1 MSQRFADIIINISH
15 EDLDRAFSYRI
26 PEELS
31 SEVKVGSV
39 VKVPFGA
46 GGRVRKGYV
55 TGFRDTVDYPLE
67 KVKDI
72 LGVDEKSVPVEGR
85 LIRLADWMHRVYGS
99 TMLSALLT
107 VMPVKEK
114 VRDRKVEKDLTEL
127 ETGAVLVEELTEEQ
141 QRIVSDFTAAFDA
154 GDRTPVL
161 LRGVTGSGKTEVYIR
176 MAEEVIRRGR
186 QVIMLVPEIA
196 LTYQTTARFRARF
209 GERISIL
216 NSRLSKGEK
225 YREFERAKK
234 GETDILIGP
243 RSALFAPFPRT
254 GLILIDEEHDG
265 AYKSEKTP
273 KYHARET
280 AMARASLE
288 DAVLVMGSATPSVE
302 SYQRAKEGKIR
313 LYTMENRAVGR
324 SLATVSVADM
334 REELRKGNKSIFSE
348 ELLKRMN
355 EAFSA
360 GEQVMLFLNRRG
372 YHSFVSCRSCG
383 EAVKCPH
390 CDVTLSLHGKN
401 LLMCH
406 YCGHTEKMHTKCPKC
421 GSPWIGGYGIGTERV
436 EEEVRKLFP
445 QVRTLRMDKDT
456 TGEKDAHGRI
466 LRAFR
471 NKEADCLIGTQM
483 IVKGH
488 DFPNVTV
495 VGCVLADLGLFD
507 SDYRSAE
514 RTFDLLMQ
522 AAGRAGRGDMPGY
535 AVFQTYK
542 PDHYAVQMAAA
553 QDYEGFFEYEIAYRR
568 LLRFPP
574 VWHLSALLF
583 VSDDEAFLKQETDRI
598 GERLRKELSR
608 EMSAQGR
615 SCSGSTDIIG
625 PAEAMIYRVNERY
638 RRVIYL
644 KSADAG
650 ILFRAAGLA
659 EKLLGEE
666 GKKKI
671 EFTPDLDPMNIV

>member
-15 EDLDRAFSYRI
+15 EDLDRTFSYRV
-26 PEELS
+26 PDELA
-31 SEVKVGSV
+31 EDIRIGSV

-55 TGFRDTVDYPLE
+55 VGFRDTVDYPPE
-67 KVKDI
+67 KIKSI
-72 LGVDEKSVPVEGR
+72 LSVDEKSVPVEAR

-114 VRDRKVEKDLTEL
+114 VSGRKIEKDLTEF
-127 ETGAVLVEELTEEQ
+127 EGGAVPVENLNEEQ
-141 QRIVSDFTAAFDA
+141 LRIVDEFTEAFEK
-154 GDRTPVL
+154 GDRTPIL
-161 LRGVTGSGKTEVYIR
+161 IRGVTGSGKTEVYIR
-176 MAEEVIRRGR
+176 LAEEVIRRGR

-243 RSALFAPFPRT
+243 RSALFAPFPNP

-280 AMARASLE
+280 ALARASLE
-288 DAVLVMGSATPSVE
+288 DAVVVMGSATPSVE
-302 SYQRAKEGKIR
+302 SYYHATVKQSKYK
-313 LYTMENRAVGR
+313 LYTMNNRAAGGE
-324 SLATVSVADM
+324 LATVSIVDM
-334 REELRKGNKSIFSE
+334 REELRSGNKSIFSE

-355 EAFSA
+355 DAFAA

-383 EAVKCPH
+383 EVVKCPR

-406 YCGHTEKMHTKCPKC
+406 YCGHTERMEKLCRKC

-436 EEEVRKLFP
+436 EEEVKKIFP
-445 QVRTLRMDKDT
+445 DVRTIRMDKDT
-456 TGEKDAHGRI
+456 TVQKDAHGR
-466 LRAFR
+466 LLAAFR

-495 VGCVLADLGLFD
+495 VGCILADLGLFD

-514 RTFDLLMQ
+514 RTFDLITQ
-522 AAGRAGRGDMPGY
+522 AAGRAGRGGMPGY
-535 AVFQTYK
+535 AVIQTYR
-542 PDHYAVQMAAA
+542 PDHYALRTAAE
-553 QDYEGFFEYEIAYRR
+553 QDYEGFFSYEMAYRE
-568 LLRFPP
+568 LLHFPP
-574 VWHLSALLF
+574 VWHLLGLLF
-583 VSDDEAFLKQETDRI
+583 QSDDEEFLKQETERI
-598 GERLRKELSR
+598 GKALKE
-608 EMSAQGR
+608 EA
-615 SCSGSTDIIG
+615 GSIDIIG
-625 PAEAMIYRVNERY
+625 PSEAVIYKLSDRY
-638 RRVIYL
+638 RRVIYM
-644 KSADAG
+644 KAAD
-650 ILFRAAGLA
+650 
-659 EKLLGEE
+659 EKLLFQAAQKAEELLGED
-666 GKKKI
+666 GKKQI
-671 EFTPDLDPMNIV
+671 ELQTDFDPMNLV